1 MQVIPKSAVG
11 WWRFVVVPFEAYVAF
26 ACLASGLRHYD
37 PELFP
42 GSLLLFPLSLF
53 VLLVGGIAQLF
64 CRGRTES
71 VVTFGFA
78 LLSLSLCLRL
88 AKSLAS

>member
-1 MQVIPKSAVG
+1 MQIVPQTAVG

-26 ACLASGLRHYD
+26 ACVASGSRHYD

-42 GSLLLFPLSLF
+42 GSLLLYPLSLL
-53 VLLVGGIAQLF
+53 VLIIGGIGQLF
-64 CRGRTES
+64 CRGRVEG

-78 LLSLSLCLRL
+78 LLSHL
-88 AKSLAS
+88 